1 MSEEP
6 RAIALDYQPCRY
18 GASKLRFRGPGRALD
33 APFIACLGGSETYG
47 KFIAAPWPALAEEAT
62 GRRLVNF
69 GCMNAGIDS
78 YLGDAPTLATIAW
91 ARGAIVQAMD
101 AHTLSNRFYT
111 VHPRRNDRFI
121 RPAPALRDLYP
132 EVDFTEFHFTRH
144 MLSHLKAVSETR
156 FETVREELHSAW
168 LARMRALARALPER
182 RVLMVLP
189 RPPAEIAAL
198 PEEALGPG
206 PLFVTPELVSEGG
219 EDFSATLTVVPGSAA
234 LAAGTEGMVFAD
246 LDAAAA
252 AEMPG
257 PTLHSEAAAQLAPV
271 IDRVFG

>member
-6 RAIALDYQPCRY
+6 RAAALDYQPCRY
-18 GASKLRFRGPGRALD
+18 GTSKLRFRGPERALD

-47 KFIAAPWPALAEEAT
+47 KFIAAPWPALTEEAT
-62 GRRLVNF
+62 GHRLVNF

-78 YLGDAPTLATIAW
+78 YLGDAPILATIAG

-101 AHTLSNRFYT
+101 AHTLSNRLYT

-144 MLSHLKAVSETR
+144 MLSHLKAVSEAR
-156 FETVREELHSAW
+156 FATLLEELRAAW
-168 LARMRALARALPER
+168 LARMRALARALPEPR
-182 RVLMVLP
+182 LLMVLP
-189 RPPAEIAAL
+189 RPPAGIAAL

-206 PLFVTPELVSEGG
+206 PLFVTPDLVSDAA
-219 EDFSATLTVVPGSAA
+219 EDFSATLTVEPSGATV
-234 LAAGTEGMVFAD
+234 AAGTEGMIFSD

-257 PTLHSEAAAQLAPV
+257 PTLHSEAAAQLVPL
-271 IDRVFG
+271 IERLLD